1 MLLADENVASIL
13 DKMENYKAPEIT
25 KWLEPAMV

>member
-1 MLLADENVASIL
+1 MLQVDENVEPIL